1 MKQPLS
7 QDELV
12 ALFEKL
18 ILANELSNNLA
29 YAYKF
34 SDPDGV
40 RSGKSGWSFGRSQF
54 DTKNNPLAG
63 KCLRECGFDE
73 TVIKGIVNQTI
84 DVGPFN
90 AKLRA
95 ASAIVDRYDA
105 VQLRACVVKAQALA
119 KKHGIGLKDDAA
131 LLAIAD
137 YDNQYY
143 LSDRDKPGYLVHHLK
158 RLGHPATA
166 EAVLEFKVNHTK
178 YGETNR
184 DDCYRRYNNL
194 VKIMKEAA

>member
-1 MKQPLS
+1 MPRT

-12 ALFEKL
+12 GLFEKV
-18 ILANELSNNLA
+18 ILANELSNNVA

-54 DTKNNPLAG
+54 DTKNNPLAL
-63 KCLRECGFDE
+63 KCLSECGFDD
-73 TVIKGIVNQTI
+73 TVIKGIVNQSI
-84 DVGPFN
+84 DVAPFN

-95 ASAIVDRYDA
+95 GQAVIDRYDL
-105 VQLRACVVKAQALA
+105 VQFRACICKAQAVI
-119 KKHGIGLKDDAA
+119 KKHGITLVDDTA

-143 LSDRDKPGYLVHHLK
+143 LSDRDKPGYLVHYLK
-158 RLGHPATA
+158 RLGRPASARDILTFK
-166 EAVLEFKVNHTK
+166 LEHTK
-178 YGETNR
+178 YGKEKPG
-184 DDCYRRYNNL
+184 DCERRYNNL
-194 VKIMKEAA
+194 IRIMQP